1 MYDANNEHSADD
13 KLTARELSPQ
23 SVPINLE
30 ANKITKNVKRKRRA
44 GRRKPKPEYWRF
56 RTR

>member
-30 ANKITKNVKRKRRA
+30 ANKITKNAKEKEEQEEET
-44 GRRKPKPEYWRF
+44 K
-56 RTR
+56 TRILEIQN

>member
-30 ANKITKNVKRKRRA
+30 ANKITKNVKRKEEQEEENQ
-44 GRRKPKPEYWRF
+44 KPEYWRF